1 MLHKDF
7 KSHLQR
13 TLPCFQTDTSTFLV
27 AYKVDKEHTKGFLA
41 IPFDE
46 TKNILQL
53 KGEYNVENKLRK
65 G

>member
-7 KSHLQR
+7 KSHSQR

-41 IPFDE
+41 ISFDE
-46 TKNILQL
+46 TKKYIAI
-53 KGEYNVENKLRK
+53 KG
-65 G
+65 GI